1 MAKFKSNSICEALAY
16 NLQKEE
22 LTKLGYDGYEAFDSL
37 QCQNGFRLPSQ
48 PTINLLSDEKYS
60 TANIYCKNFGENIL
74 AVSDIT
80 TKVEMYKQEEK
91 ENYSNLITNRYVN
104 CKFPFSFNN
113 SQEGFATIPL
123 TTNTESSYTFMYNGA
138 VVPVMIKSDVSRP
151 LNIPYNYFEWYIGSE
166 TNIPNGSINYAVN
179 NAIKRLM
186 DTITG
191 INPSFRL
198 QDIRL
203 TPQNFIMTRTEFI
216 NNYEQLHN
224 LISDD
229 SIGLL
234 VDDKV
239 DKTAFQTALTTWDN
253 LPDNEKTVDK
263 FFTDIQNKYEYWIYF
278 KCSPLILVCPTATY
292 LDIDKRVKTGLDY
305 PTSAGYLDVS
315 KIDFTQT
322 YNSRLGQAGFH
333 PRFLT
338 KLLYSQIVQIPMNGT
353 PPVLEDYTEDIITLD
368 KLLLVDGET
377 ANLTITLG
385 KTTVNG
391 KDYPNIMGEVVST
404 DTNKLT
410 LTKVT
415 DTSYTLEFTQTALQG
430 DNARVDITTKRTSDG
445 TNYGNNHFS
454 YTLLWGKGVVK
465 SDEGVIGLI
474 GKSSGGGTGN
484 GATGNGGG
492 GPQPPEPEGPDEI
505 IPDSIDDDTIRSN
518 HLVVYFNNSG
528 EYKKPFNS
536 IGSILIR
543 PATIDGYTPL
553 NGYKE
558 IIMNYNYYVDNYD
571 GKNYCIRSL
580 GSNISKKH
588 LLVHYDYFIKQINI
602 TEFNTS
608 LKPKGDD
615 PKWEDY
621 SYVEGDELN
630 YFFVDDDKQLD
641 SYWFKIS
648 GTKKYIN
655 RKHYLS
661 IDTSPVLP
669 TKEGDNIT
677 LVDLTKLGTIIEET
691 ESASKNNIYL
701 AVPKPTAN
709 NPDAVDKVLL
719 GHYNPTAT
727 KKKFE
732 TNYLPIKWLVD
743 GIPHINAEGIDD
755 EVKGMFFIPGNN
767 WLNDPTDI
775 TAPNWVQNPGIY
787 GSLDGLVDIAGTT
800 YKVSSL
806 EESYT
811 TLIGRTDKNFV
822 INKDDLVVTPT
833 EAPYQFGDT
842 NYKLVQN
849 SNILTCKT
857 NLSKY
862 NTFKSKILK
871 LYLAWAKTTIN
882 VDDNTSEDY
891 YTDTRKG
898 KILIHNFKSDTFQL
912 EALEFNKSNP
922 PSVGEY
928 THTSAGFGTV
938 KVANYLK
945 HIYITPVMIS
955 TRLPYQFLYI
965 NIDDEYD
972 EGYWYRNTF
981 NVSEVKS

>member
-60 TANIYCKNFGENIL
+60 TANIYCKNFGEDIL

-123 TTNTESSYTFMYNGA
+123 TTSTESSYTFMYNGA
-138 VVPVMIKSDVSRP
+138 VVPVMIKSDASRP

-216 NNYEQLHN
+216 NNYDQLHN

-391 KDYPNIMGEVVST
+391 KDYPNIIGEVVST

-430 DNARVDITTKRTSDG
+430 DNVRVDITTKRTSDG

-454 YTLLWGKGVVK
+454 YTLLCGKGLIK
-465 SDEGVIGLI
+465 SDEGVIGFI

-492 GPQPPEPEGPDEI
+492 GPQPPGPGPDEI

-543 PATIDGYTPL
+543 PATIDGYTSL

-558 IIMNYNYYVDNYD
+558 IIMNFNSYIDYRDKKSD
-571 GKNYCIRSL
+571 GTYGIKSL

-588 LLVHYDYFIKQINI
+588 LLVHYDYFLKQINI
-602 TEFNTS
+602 TEFTTN
-608 LKPKGDD
+608 LNPGEDNYI
-615 PKWEDY
+615 WEDY

-630 YFFVDDDKQLD
+630 YLFVDDENQLKVQW
-641 SYWFKIS
+641 SAENIKF
-648 GTKKYIN
+648 IN
-655 RKHYLS
+655 RKHYPS

-709 NPDAVDKVLL
+709 NPGAVDKVLL

-822 INKDDLVVTPT
+822 INKDDLVVTPI
-833 EAPYQFGDT
+833 EAPYQFGDI
-842 NYKLVQN
+842 NYKLVQD

-871 LYLAWAKTTIN
+871 IYLLWESAIID
-882 VDDNTSEDY
+882 VDNNTS
-891 YTDTRKG
+891 TDIFFTDITIREG
-898 KILIHNFKSDTFQL
+898 YVIINNFKSNTFQL
-912 EALEFNKSNP
+912 EALEFNKTNP
-922 PSVGEY
+922 PSVEEHTY
-928 THTSAGFGTV
+928 TINGLGTFKEVTYV
-938 KVANYLK
+938 KEVSV
-945 HIYITPVMIS
+945 TPMFIS
-955 TRLPYQFLYI
+955 TRLPYQFLYVSR
-965 NIDDEYD
+965 DESY
-972 EGYWYRNTF
+972 NFSSTL

>member
-60 TANIYCKNFGENIL
+60 TANIYGKNFGESIL

-123 TTNTESSYTFMYNGA
+123 TTSTESSYTFMYNGA
-138 VVPVMIKSDVSRP
+138 VVPVMINSDASRP

-368 KLLLVDGET
+368 KSLLVDGET

-391 KDYPNIMGEVVST
+391 KDYPNIIGEVVST

-415 DTSYTLEFTQTALQG
+415 DTSYTLEFTQTALSG
-430 DNARVDITTKRTSDG
+430 DRVRVDITTKRTSDG

-454 YTLLWGKGVVK
+454 YTLLCCKGVIK

-492 GPQPPEPEGPDEI
+492 GPQPPERDGPGEI
-505 IPDSIDDDTIRSN
+505 IPDNIDDDTIRSN

-543 PATIDGYTPL
+543 PTTLDGYTPI

-558 IIMNYNYYVDNYD
+558 IIMNYNFYIDYRDKKSD
-571 GKNYCIRSL
+571 GTYGIRSL

-602 TEFNTS
+602 TEFNTNLN
-608 LKPKGDD
+608 LKGNNHI
-615 PKWEDY
+615 WEDY

-630 YFFVDDDKQLD
+630 YLFVDDENQLKVPLSD
-641 SYWFKIS
+641 DNV
-648 GTKKYIN
+648 KYIN

-743 GIPHINAEGIDD
+743 GIPSINAEGIDD

-842 NYKLVQN
+842 NYKLVQD

-871 LYLAWAKTTIN
+871 LYLLWETTIID
-882 VDDNTSEDY
+882 VDNNTS
-891 YTDTRKG
+891 TNIFFSHTTIRKG

-922 PSVGEY
+922 PSVGEHTY
-928 THTSAGFGTV
+928 TINGLGTFKEATYV
-938 KVANYLK
+938 KKVSV
-945 HIYITPVMIS
+945 TPMSIS
-955 TRLPYQFLYI
+955 TRLPYQFLYV
-965 NIDDEYD
+965 NRDESY
-972 EGYWYRNTF
+972 NFNSSF

>member
-60 TANIYCKNFGENIL
+60 TANIYCKNFGEDIL

-91 ENYSNLITNRYVN
+91 ENYSNLITNRHVN

-166 TNIPNGSINYAVN
+166 ANISNGSINYAVN

-203 TPQNFIMTRTEFI
+203 TSQNFIMTRTEFI
-216 NNYEQLHN
+216 NNYDQLHN

-234 VDDKV
+234 VDDNV

-368 KLLLVDGET
+368 KLILVDGET
-377 ANLTITLG
+377 SNLTITLG

-430 DNARVDITTKRTSDG
+430 DSARVDITTKRTSDG

-454 YTLLWGKGVVK
+454 YTLLCGKGLIK
-465 SDEGVIGLI
+465 SDEGVIGSI
-474 GKSSGGGTGN
+474 GKNSGGGSGN

-492 GPQPPEPEGPDEI
+492 WPQPSGPDIEELV
-505 IPDSIDDDTIRSN
+505 PDNIDDDTIRSN

-536 IGSILIR
+536 FGEIVIR
-543 PATIDGYTPL
+543 PINIDGYTPL
-553 NGYKE
+553 NGYKDV
-558 IIMNYNYYVDNYD
+558 IINYIAHREKYKD
-571 GKNYCIRSL
+571 GTYGVFSVGNNR
-580 GSNISKKH
+580 SKKH
-588 LLVHYDYFIKQINI
+588 LLVHYDYFLKQVNI

-608 LKPKGDD
+608 LKPKVDYLI
-615 PKWEDY
+615 WEDY

-630 YFFVDDDKQLD
+630 YVFVDDENQLRVR
-641 SYWFKIS
+641 YAENV
-648 GTKKYIN
+648 KYIN
-655 RKHYLS
+655 RKHYPS

-822 INKDDLVVTPT
+822 INKDDLVVTPI
-833 EAPYQFGDT
+833 EAPYQLGDT
-842 NYKLVQN
+842 NYKLVQD

-862 NTFKSKILK
+862 NKSKSIVFRLD
-871 LYLAWAKTTIN
+871 LLWVTTVIN
-882 VDDNTSEDY
+882 VDNNTMDMDY
-891 YTDTRKG
+891 PSDIKEGYV
-898 KILIHNFKSDTFQL
+898 ISHNFKNGTFQL
-912 EALEFNKSNP
+912 EALEFNKTNP
-922 PSVGEY
+922 PSVEEHTY
-928 THTSAGFGTV
+928 TNMGFGTFKEFTYLEATYV
-938 KVANYLK
+938 KD
-945 HIYITPVMIS
+945 ISITPMMIS
-955 TRLPYQFLYI
+955 TRLPYQYLYLYR
-965 NIDDEYD
+965 NRVYNS
-972 EGYWYRNTF
+972 RNTF

>member
-60 TANIYCKNFGENIL
+60 TANIYGKNFGEDIL

-123 TTNTESSYTFMYNGA
+123 TTSTESSYTFMYNGA
-138 VVPVMIKSDVSRP
+138 VVPVMIKSDASRP

-391 KDYPNIMGEVVST
+391 KDYPNIIGEVVST

-415 DTSYTLEFTQTALQG
+415 DTSYTLEFTQTALSG
-430 DNARVDITTKRTSDG
+430 DSVRVDITTKRTSDG

-454 YTLLWGKGVVK
+454 YTLLCGKGLIK

-474 GKSSGGGTGN
+474 GKSSGGVTGN

-492 GPQPPEPEGPDEI
+492 GPQPQGPD
-505 IPDSIDDDTIRSN
+505 PDIEELVPDNIDDDTIRSN

-536 IGSILIR
+536 IGEILIKPVR
-543 PATIDGYTPL
+543 VDGHIPI
-553 NGYKE
+553 NGYKYV
-558 IIMNYNYYVDNYD
+558 IINYVAHTEEYKD
-571 GKNYCIRSL
+571 GTYGVFSV

-588 LLVHYDYFIKQINI
+588 LLVHYDYFLKQVNI

-608 LKPKGDD
+608 LKPKGDNYI
-615 PKWEDY
+615 WEDY

-630 YFFVDDDKQLD
+630 YLFVDDENQLRVHWD
-641 SYWFKIS
+641 NDNV
-648 GTKKYIN
+648 KYIN

-743 GIPHINAEGIDD
+743 GIPSINAEGIDD

-822 INKDDLVVTPT
+822 INKDDLVVTPI
-833 EAPYQFGDT
+833 EAPYQFGGT
-842 NYKLVQN
+842 NYKLVQD

-857 NLSKY
+857 TNLSEY
-862 NTFKSKILK
+862 NKSKSAVLK
-871 LYLAWAKTTIN
+871 LYLSWVKTTIN
-882 VDDNTSEDY
+882 VDDNTSMDY
-891 YTDTRKG
+891 YTDARKG
-898 KILIHNFKSDTFQL
+898 CIITHNFKSNTFQL
-912 EALEFNKSNP
+912 EALEFNKTNP
-922 PSVGEY
+922 PSVEEHTY
-928 THTSAGFGTV
+928 TINWLGTFKEV
-938 KVANYLK
+938 KYVK
-945 HIYITPVMIS
+945 EVSVTPMLIS
-955 TRLPYQFLYI
+955 TRLPYQYLYV
-965 NIDDEYD
+965 NRD
-972 EGYWYRNTF
+972 EGYNFNSTF

>member
-60 TANIYCKNFGENIL
+60 TANIYCKNFGEDIL

-123 TTNTESSYTFMYNGA
+123 TTSTGSSYTFMYNGA
-138 VVPVMIKSDVSRP
+138 VVPVMIKSDISRP
-151 LNIPYNYFEWYIGSE
+151 LNIPYKYFEWYIGSE

-391 KDYPNIMGEVVST
+391 KDYPNIIGEVVST

-430 DNARVDITTKRTSDG
+430 DHVRVDITTKRTSDG

-454 YTLLWGKGVVK
+454 YTLLCGKGLIK

-492 GPQPPEPEGPDEI
+492 GPQPPDPGPDIEELV
-505 IPDSIDDDTIRSN
+505 PDSIDDDTIRSN

-536 IGSILIR
+536 IGCIVIK
-543 PATIDGYTPL
+543 PVIIDGYTPL
-553 NGYKE
+553 NGYKDV
-558 IIMNYNYYVDNYD
+558 IINYIAHTQTYKD
-571 GKNYCIRSL
+571 GTY
-580 GSNISKKH
+580 GVVAVGTNISKKH
-588 LLVHYDYFIKQINI
+588 LLVHYDYFLKQVNI

-608 LKPKGDD
+608 LKPKKDYFI
-615 PKWEDY
+615 WEDY

-630 YFFVDDDKQLD
+630 CLFVDDEHQLSIHYSTD
-641 SYWFKIS
+641 NV
-648 GTKKYIN
+648 KYIN
-655 RKHYLS
+655 RKHYPS
-661 IDTSPVLP
+661 TDTSPVLP

-743 GIPHINAEGIDD
+743 GIPYINAEGIDD

-822 INKDDLVVTPT
+822 INKDDLVVTPI

-842 NYKLVQN
+842 NYKLVQD

-862 NTFKSKILK
+862 NTFKSKVLK
-871 LYLAWAKTTIN
+871 IYLLWKTTIIKA
-882 VDDNTSEDY
+882 DNITSTDNFF
-891 YTDTRKG
+891 YTAMRYGYIST
-898 KILIHNFKSDTFQL
+898 HNFKSDTFQL
-912 EALEFNKSNP
+912 EALEFNKTNP
-922 PSVGEY
+922 PSVEEHTY
-928 THTSAGFGTV
+928 TIDGLGTFKKVNYV
-938 KVANYLK
+938 KEVSV
-945 HIYITPVMIS
+945 TPMMIS
-955 TRLPYQFLYI
+955 TRLPYQHLYV
-965 NIDDEYD
+965 NRDQAY
-972 EGYWYRNTF
+972 NFNSTF